1 MPAATHRSISIK
13 EHSMSISIHAL
24 KMSAKADWRSALA
37 ELGPRLAE
45 EDHRC
50 DEMNQYVGANLA
62 LLRER
67 GFLELGV
74 PVELGG
80 AGLTRT
86 ELADMLRTLAHHSSS
101 TALALAMHTHVL
113 AAAVWRWRHQKAPV
127 EGLLKKV
134 AAERIQ
140 LLSSGGSDWL
150 DGSGKAVKVE
160 GGYRVYARKIF
171 ASGAPSAN
179 LFMTGAIEENAPE
192 GATVLQFGVP
202 MSAAG
207 VSVRETWDT
216 MGMRGTGSHDVLLDD
231 VFVPDAAIGA
241 RRKPGVWHP
250 LMHIVS
256 MVAFPLVYAVYT
268 GVAEAA
274 RDLAV
279 AAAAKRRDPAVVELV
294 GALDTELAAT
304 RMALESMVAFS
315 ETAEPGPA
323 TTNTIFM
330 HRTLVGRSALKTVDL
345 ALEVSG
351 GASYHRRNGLE
362 RLFRDAQGARFHPLP
377 EYQQRRLAGRMALG
391 LPIDG

>member
-1 MPAATHRSISIK
+1 
-13 EHSMSISIHAL
+13 MSIHVL
-24 KMSAKADWRSALA
+24 KKPAEADWRSAIA
-37 ELGPRLAE
+37 EIGPRLAE
-45 EDHRC
+45 EDCRC
-50 DEMNQYVGANLA
+50 DEMNQFSGANFA

-67 GFLELGV
+67 GFLELAV
-74 PVELGG
+74 PLELGG

-86 ELADMLRTLAHHSSS
+86 ELSEMLRTLARHCSS
-101 TALALAMHTHVL
+101 TALAMAMHTHVL
-113 AAAVWRWRHQKAPV
+113 AATVWRWRHQSAPV
-127 EGLLKKV
+127 EGLLKRV
-134 AAERIQ
+134 VAERLQ

-150 DGSGKAVKVE
+150 DGSGKAVKVD
-160 GGYRVYARKIF
+160 GGYRIYARKIF

-179 LFMTGAIEENAPE
+179 LFMTGAIDEDTSDGP
-192 GATVLQFGVP
+192 TMLQFGIP
-202 MSAAG
+202 MNAAG
-207 VSVRETWDT
+207 VTIKETWDT

-256 MVAFPLVYAVYT
+256 MVAFPLVYSVYT

-279 AAAAKRRDPAVVELV
+279 AAAATRRDPAVVELV

-304 RMALESMVAFS
+304 RIALESMVAFS
-315 ETAEPGPA
+315 ETAQPGPE

-330 HRTLVGRSALKTVDL
+330 HRTLVARSTLKTVEL
-345 ALEVSG
+345 ALEVTG

-362 RLFRDAQGARFHPLP
+362 RLFRDVQGARFHPLP
-377 EYQQRRLAGRMALG
+377 EYQQRRLAGRLALA

>member
-1 MPAATHRSISIK
+1 
-13 EHSMSISIHAL
+13 MSIHVL
-24 KMSAKADWRSALA
+24 KKPVETNWRSVLA
-37 ELGPRLAE
+37 ELGPLLAE
-45 EDHRC
+45 EDRRC
-50 DEMNQYVGANLA
+50 DEMNQFAGANFA

-67 GFLELGV
+67 GFLELAV

-86 ELADMLRTLAHHSSS
+86 ELSEMLRTLARHCSS

-113 AAAVWRWRHQKAPV
+113 AATVWRWRHQNAPV
-127 EGLLKKV
+127 EGLLKRV
-134 AAERIQ
+134 VAERLQ

-160 GGYRVYARKIF
+160 GGYRIYARKIF
-171 ASGAPSAN
+171 ASGSPSAN
-179 LFMTGAIEENAPE
+179 LFMTGAIDEDAPE
-192 GATVLQFGVP
+192 GPMMLQFGVP
-202 MSAAG
+202 MNAAG
-207 VSVRETWDT
+207 VSIRETWDT

-250 LMHIVS
+250 LMHIVA
-256 MVAFPLVYAVYT
+256 MVAFPLVYSVYT

-279 AAAAKRRDPAVVELV
+279 AAAAKRRDPAVIDLV
-294 GALDTELAAT
+294 GALDTELAAA

-315 ETAEPGPA
+315 ETAQPGPE

-330 HRTLVGRSALKTVDL
+330 HRTLVARSAIKTVEL
-345 ALEVSG
+345 ALEVAG
-351 GASYHRRNGLE
+351 GASYHRRSGLE
-362 RLFRDAQGARFHPLP
+362 RLFRDVQGARFHPLP
-377 EYQQRRLAGRMALG
+377 EHQQRRLAGRLALG

>member
-1 MPAATHRSISIK
+1 
-13 EHSMSISIHAL
+13 MSIHVL
-24 KMSAKADWRSALA
+24 KKPVEANWLSVLA
-37 ELGPRLAE
+37 ELGPLLAE
-45 EDHRC
+45 EDRRC
-50 DEMNQYVGANLA
+50 DEMNQFAGANFA

-86 ELADMLRTLAHHSSS
+86 ELSEMLRTLARHCSS

-113 AAAVWRWRHQKAPV
+113 AATVWRWRHQSAPV
-127 EGLLKKV
+127 EGLLKRV
-134 AAERIQ
+134 ATERIQ

-150 DGSGKAVKVE
+150 DGSGKAVKVD
-160 GGYRVYARKIF
+160 GGYRIYARKIF

-179 LFMTGAIEENAPE
+179 LFMTGAIDEDAPD
-192 GATVLQFGVP
+192 GPTMLQFGIP
-202 MSAAG
+202 MNAAG
-207 VSVRETWDT
+207 VTVKETWDT

-256 MVAFPLVYAVYT
+256 MVAFPLVYSVYT

-279 AAAAKRRDPAVVELV
+279 AAAAKRRDPAVIDLGIVDLV

-304 RMALESMVAFS
+304 RMALESMVASS
-315 ETAEPGPA
+315 ETAQPGLE

-330 HRTLVGRSALKTVDL
+330 HRTLVARSARKTVDL
-345 ALEVSG
+345 ALEVAG

-362 RLFRDAQGARFHPLP
+362 RLFRDVQGARFHPLP
-377 EYQQRRLAGRMALG
+377 EHQQRRLAGRIALG
-391 LPIDG
+391 MPIDG